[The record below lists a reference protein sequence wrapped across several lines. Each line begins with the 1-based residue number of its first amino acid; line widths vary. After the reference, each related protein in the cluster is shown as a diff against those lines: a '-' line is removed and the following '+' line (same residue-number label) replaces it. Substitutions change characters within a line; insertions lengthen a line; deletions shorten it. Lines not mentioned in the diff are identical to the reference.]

1 MTFIQFAQDILKRN
15 NYKLTGPRILVLE
28 ILNAAEKP
36 MNAYDIAAVAKGSNG
51 KVDTSTVYRMLE
63 VFKNLGLVHF
73 VREVQGY
80 VRCQDFSCHQ
90 LTHCHHQFV
99 CRNCSVVKEVHFAD
113 QDFLDALKKQ
123 FKQFSVEAHYLE
135 LAGLCDT
142 CS

>member
-1 MTFIQFAQDILKRN
+1 MTFIEFAQDVLKRN
-15 NYKLTGPRILVLE
+15 KYKLTGARILVLE
-28 ILNAAEKP
+28 VLNKAEKP
-36 MNAYDIAAVAKGSNG
+36 MNAYDIAEAVKGSKG

-63 VFKNLGLVHF
+63 VFKELGLVHF

-90 LTHCHHQFV
+90 QTHCHHQFV
-99 CRNCSVVKEVHFAD
+99 CRSCAVVKEVHLTD
-113 QDFLDALKKQ
+113 QDFLNALKKQ

-135 LAGLCDT
+135 LSGLCEA